1 MCVMYSVYVYC
12 ICMYLLYMYIRS
24 FDKEQ
29 TNKQFS

>member
-1 MCVMYSVYVYC
+1 
-12 ICMYLLYMYIRS
+12 MYLLYMYIRS